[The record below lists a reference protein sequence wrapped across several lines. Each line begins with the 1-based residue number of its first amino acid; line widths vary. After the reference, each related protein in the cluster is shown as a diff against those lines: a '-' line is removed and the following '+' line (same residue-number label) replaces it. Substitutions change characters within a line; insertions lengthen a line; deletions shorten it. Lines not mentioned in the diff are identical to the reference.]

1 MNRRDF
7 LKLAIKL
14 GTGGAIVAVTP
25 GLVFPEESG
34 SGIRVKMTPYWEFP
48 LPTRSLEDYG
58 RTLTIDK
65 KEIMSGMSD
74 LNFDQVVDGAIEAIK
89 ESRSIVVKRY
99 G

>member
-34 SGIRVKMTPYWEFP
+34 SGIRVKMTPYWEFTLPIHP
-48 LPTRSLEDYG
+48 LEYYG
-58 RTLTIDK
+58 RTTMLDRE
-65 KEIMSGMSD
+65 EIMSEISD